1 MELPSRRGFVSRRS
15 PFDGLTRRHDSRGWN
30 QVCRQ
35 FAKCLPIRSEDR
47 VRSSAHRQPRV
58 GFQRLPCGRLIQP
71 QQNKPGGATLRKSR
85 VSRTIFR
92 PSDPKAQLPWLS
104 PKAVAPAP
112 NDVPVFPL
120 ALFHTGDFSSEAPK
134 DSVHVSFRC
143 RRRTVVRHIER
154 NTWST

>member
-1 MELPSRRGFVSRRS
+1 MELPSRRGFISRGKS
-15 PFDGLTRRHDSRGWN
+15 FDFPTRRHDSRGWN
-30 QVCRQ
+30 RVCRQ
-35 FAKCLPIRSEDR
+35 FAKCLPNRSEDR

-71 QQNKPGGATLRKSR
+71 QQNKPDGTTLRKSR
-85 VSRTIFR
+85 VSRPTFR
-92 PSDPKAQLPWLS
+92 TADPKARLPWFN
-104 PKAVAPAP
+104 PKAEVPAP

-143 RRRTVVRHIER
+143 RRHTVVRHIER